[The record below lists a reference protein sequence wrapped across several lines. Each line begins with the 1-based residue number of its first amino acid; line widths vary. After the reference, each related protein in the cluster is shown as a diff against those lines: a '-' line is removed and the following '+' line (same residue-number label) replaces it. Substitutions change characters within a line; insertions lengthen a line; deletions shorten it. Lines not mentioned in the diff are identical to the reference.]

1 MTGGSW
7 AREMLTDLE
16 LMKRTGLTPPFS
28 VRAYYD
34 LLDAGVK
41 LDRCPL
47 TIDELVDEVCR

>member
-1 MTGGSW
+1 MVFPLSCSFFI
-7 AREMLTDLE
+7 
-16 LMKRTGLTPPFS
+16 PPFS